1 MNHQPHGDEPQF
13 WDPDATTLLPP
24 AVPAAGDADATTLL
38 PPTTGAVGD
47 ADATTLL
54 PPMTT
59 AAGDPEATTLLPPT
73 APAGP
78 SDQTQV
84 LPPLVD
90 GPYGGSPYG
99 AGSSAGGRPA
109 DGAYGS
115 GAAHGE
121 GLHGNGPRSGRLTAA
136 PTAPDRTPPTPTP
149 RGSTIRIPAALIP
162 VMRTAPPPEARRG
175 PARGRPRAA
184 AGGAPGRPP
193 GGRRASRAKP
203 RRSRGALPWLALA
216 ACAAVGLALGGVLS
230 VMGGDT
236 EQPAR
241 DTAVL
246 AATTPTAATAPASAP
261 STPSPTPSESPADGA
276 GPAPTTAPPVPSGRF
291 LLVHPALGRA
301 LDVQEGSVAD
311 GAPVILWDRHGGPNQ
326 QWLVSDLGDGH
337 VQIHA
342 AHSGL
347 CLAGADPRTP
357 GSAVVQ
363 RPCAP
368 DNIAQRWQPTAPAA
382 GGPHTLTLQGTGLV
396 LGASGPDNG
405 APLHLQQP
413 NAADPQAW
421 SLEAVA

>member
-1 MNHQPHGDEPQF
+1 
-13 WDPDATTLLPP
+13 
-24 AVPAAGDADATTLL
+24 
-38 PPTTGAVGD
+38 
-47 ADATTLL
+47 
-54 PPMTT
+54 
-59 AAGDPEATTLLPPT
+59 
-73 APAGP
+73 
-78 SDQTQV
+78 
-84 LPPLVD
+84 
-90 GPYGGSPYG
+90 
-99 AGSSAGGRPA
+99 
-109 DGAYGS
+109 
-115 GAAHGE
+115 
-121 GLHGNGPRSGRLTAA
+121 
-136 PTAPDRTPPTPTP
+136 
-149 RGSTIRIPAALIP
+149 
-162 VMRTAPPPEARRG
+162 
-175 PARGRPRAA
+175 
-184 AGGAPGRPP
+184 
-193 GGRRASRAKP
+193 
-203 RRSRGALPWLALA
+203 
-216 ACAAVGLALGGVLS
+216 
-230 VMGGDT
+230 
-236 EQPAR
+236 
-241 DTAVL
+241 
-246 AATTPTAATAPASAP
+246 
-261 STPSPTPSESPADGA
+261 
-276 GPAPTTAPPVPSGRF
+276 TTAPPVPSGRF